1 MSLSN
6 PLDDILTEHSD
17 PDMALAA
24 IQAEIRRTTLNA
36 LNGALPLDVHSRYA
50 AIRERQLAAVEKAS
64 LYIHLTLTEAK
75 IDGVLAGA
83 VGEKVKEGIAELT
96 THNDY
101 TQGIA
106 SITR

>member
-17 PDMALAA
+17 PDDLLAA
-24 IQAEIRRTTLNA
+24 INAEIHRSTLDA
-36 LNGALPLDVHSRYA
+36 LNGALPLDVHSRYSAVKERRLAEVTDA
-50 AIRERQLAAVEKAS
+50 ARTIFV
-64 LYIHLTLTEAK
+64 TLTEAK

-83 VGEKVKEGIAELT
+83 VAEKVKEGIAELT

-101 TQGIA
+101 THGIA
-106 SITR
+106 SIA